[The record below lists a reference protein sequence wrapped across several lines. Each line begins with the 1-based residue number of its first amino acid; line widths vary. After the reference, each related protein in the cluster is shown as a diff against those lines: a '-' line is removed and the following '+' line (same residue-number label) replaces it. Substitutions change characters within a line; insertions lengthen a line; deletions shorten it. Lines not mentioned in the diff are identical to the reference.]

1 MNIKDFMPGL
11 QNHAPKA
18 VWLKVGLL
26 LLVGFAASMGQ
37 AQTNFASAQ
46 PISGVWGSVTN
57 DNTGVRPDIGAPSNA
72 GFAPNAPLWYAWT
85 APQDG
90 VVEMDTVGSAI
101 SYTYISVVGYDP
113 ITQQYT
119 YVTNTYNYNIDTVL
133 AVYTGTSL
141 KALNQVA
148 ANDDLF
154 PINQSYNTS
163 QAQSAHVAQIT
174 EGTSADYGQLIS
186 QYSRIGGGGSS
197 GTSLPEY
204 GFIQPYYGPSGLR
217 FNAKGGQTYYIAVDS
232 KSVTGSTL
240 GTGSISMTGPLHLN
254 WAYKPSGVFRFASE
268 DMDPWSGLLL
278 YQTAETESEPVD
290 GTDNAGN
297 STVLTYYGYNAM
309 GALVTVTRVAGS
321 TGRAMVDYT
330 TVDGSNLPP
339 GSIAVNDMPGV
350 AGIDYTPVSGTLVF
364 DDFEMSKTI
373 LIPINYL
380 GSGVVRGGGVIVGD
394 QTNRVFGIKLID
406 DGGNTSP
413 VLDPLEV
420 ADVSQPRVDATF
432 STAMVRIL
440 NVNADPY
447 GPDMIEN
454 VSTNGYLDA
463 PTNTIPNVVTNL
475 VVALYPTNVVF
486 NFEKA
491 NYRVPADINDPNVSP
506 WTKVTLWVERYGTNG
521 AATTLNYRVNN
532 ILGNDGDASEEMNI
546 YFPLQP
552 GSDYAVPTPTTWSPV
567 RGNSPDVGGTNGDFI
582 LTQGTITFPAFGPGA
597 SYQPIT
603 FTVPVPTNALPR
615 FNKDFKVQIYTEVQI
630 NGQNTPRLVGMVNE
644 ATVTILFND
653 LTPPAGSVDEFYNAD
668 FNSQLALYAGQIPLT
683 TPPNDENPGVGL
695 FGEVYSMA
703 ILTNNEALIGGD
715 FQSYNGTAQNCVAVV
730 NTNGQLDTTF
740 NLGSGANAAVN
751 AVAPSGGRF
760 YVGGS
765 FTSFDGSLVGHIAR
779 LNADGS
785 LDTSF
790 NPGLGA
796 DDVVRAVAVLPNG
809 EVLIAGEFTHING
822 AARNY
827 IALLNASGGLDTSF
841 DPGNNLTGPVYALA
855 LYGNQILVGGNF
867 GVKGQIYQNLARL
880 NPDGSLDGTFNPG
893 TGADNVVHTLAV
905 QIEGQILVGGEFTHI
920 NGTALNRIAR
930 LNPNGTI
937 DTANFF
943 PGTGADATVFTV
955 NAPILTTTT
964 YLTNT
969 IGTNT
974 VVTTNYTYSTSAIYI
989 GGAFASF
996 NGTHRLGFAR
1006 LYVNGTLDTTFMDTA
1021 YNQFAGL
1028 KRIYS
1033 TDVPSVLVSAVQ
1045 SDGNVLIGGSFNQ
1058 VGGGQANINVCNT
1071 LDDEEFIPASFADTN
1086 LWVEPK
1092 TRDGVR
1098 NRSGLARLIGGA
1110 TPGPGN
1116 LGLNQTSFS
1125 ANKSQSSY
1133 SVSLVRTNGM
1143 LGPVA
1148 ANFSVLPGLAQG
1160 GVDYA
1165 YNSPPPIFWVASQ
1178 YITHPS
1184 RERSDGLFG
1193 QNGFLIDPYGL
1204 SLTLSDA
1211 IINNQSEVTVS
1222 IINNKLTSGDLNAQF
1237 QLANPSVADTFYLGG
1252 EEIPLGTGLGVSSA
1266 PFKLVDDTSY
1276 PGTFGFSS
1284 PTFIATNL
1292 NPTITVLRSNGV
1304 FGVVSMRYSTTNG
1317 TALAGIDYIG
1327 LTNQNLVFSQNIV
1340 SNGFNVTLK
1349 GDSYISSVEKTFN
1362 LRLSN
1367 LGTTPGATFGISNA
1381 VVRIINPNFQ
1391 GYVTLGATNYLGAI
1405 SSGALNFV
1413 VNRVSGSLGSVTVQ
1427 YATTNGSAV
1436 NGVDY
1441 QGATNTLT
1449 WNNGDV
1455 SPRVVS
1461 ISLLNPGIIGP
1472 NKQFGVNLFNP
1483 MLNGAGAASL
1493 MGLITNATLTISNN
1507 NNSGMIQFSASTYPV
1522 NENGGYATITV
1533 VRTGGNVGPISAHY
1547 ATSDGT
1553 ATNGLNYTA
1562 VNGTLT
1568 LQSGQSS
1575 TSFTVPI
1582 LNDGVSNPPPANFY
1596 FNVSLIGPGISSSAV
1611 VQILDAQTFN
1621 QPPGSLDPSFNTNG
1635 FNGDLSALALQA
1647 NGQLL
1652 AGGNF
1657 TAVGPVAESR
1667 IARLNSDG
1675 SLDTAFL
1682 NGLAGADAPVN
1693 ALICQTDNRIMV
1705 GGAFTTVDGVRRNF
1719 IARLMTDGSL
1729 DTSFNPGSGADNT
1742 VNALAETF
1750 LTSGTNSVRAL
1761 YVGGAFGGF
1770 NGSSSPGIVR
1780 LNNNGTVDGG
1790 FNAGSG
1796 AAGQIYAIA
1805 VYPTNSIYAGKV
1817 LIGGLFA
1824 NFNGVA
1830 VTNLA
1835 RLNVDGSLDTNFN
1848 ANLGSGPDGS
1858 VQALAIQL
1866 GGQVLVG
1873 GSFTNFNGTV
1883 LNRIVRLNP
1892 DGTLDTGFSAA
1903 VGSGADRSVVGITL
1917 QADDRIVLV
1926 GDFSRFNG
1934 VTRNHITRLLPTG
1947 ATDPTINFG
1956 RGANGTVNAVIYQP
1970 ADAKLVIGGAFTQ
1983 YDGQPAAGIAR
1994 IYGGSETSSGA
2005 FTFTTADY
2013 QVNENAI
2020 VASITIL
2027 RTGGTSGTNA
2037 DGSGDVFVHFAT
2049 GGGSAVAGTN
2059 YIPVSTDVD
2068 FPAGEVQETVLVP
2081 VLDDLV
2087 ITPNLT
2093 VSLALSNPTPPAT
2106 NGVQTTATLTIV
2118 NVDSAVA
2125 FSSAFYTQ
2133 AKNTP
2138 TGVAVIDVLRQGGTN
2153 DVSTVDFYTTTNGT
2167 AVIGT
2172 DYYPTNATIT
2182 FNPGQS
2188 DVQILVPIINNNL
2201 AEGNK
2206 TISLVLSN
2214 AVNTML
2220 AAPSNSTLTI
2230 IDTVAAPGQLYFS
2243 ATNFVANSG
2252 DGTAYLTVLRTNGSS
2267 GSVSVS
2273 YNLVPGTAQPGL
2285 NYIAANGTLTF
2296 NSGSTVAYVPVQ
2308 LVNNSVIQGPVNLS
2322 VLLSNP
2328 TGGATLTAPTTAQL
2342 TILNTNIGYAFL
2354 NGTNYVRETN
2364 GYVPIYVQRLG
2375 GTNGGVSVNYS
2386 TIPGTALP
2394 NVNYTPVSGTLTFG
2408 AGEMLKAISLPLL
2421 YDPLVTGN
2429 LYLTMHLTSPSFGTL
2444 LGSPSNS
2451 LVVVQDADAGISFT
2465 NSAMNVFKNVGV
2477 AAIPVICTN
2486 PAVEPVVINTNVI
2499 PMTVHYATADGTA
2512 LAGADYLATSGVLFF
2527 TNGIGTNYIRV
2538 PILNNSQVLGNHTF
2552 SVSLLNPTAPG
2563 QLVPPSTTEVTIVD
2577 NNSGLSFSSPVYS
2590 VLKTGVSAT
2599 ITVLRTDYTNTT
2611 SSVNFSTADGTALAG
2626 TDYFPTN
2633 GTLVFTNGETSH
2645 SFVVTV
2651 IANTTV
2657 QPDKTVLL
2665 QLSRANNGFLIAPYA
2680 ATLTIHDTTGSLV
2693 VPAGSTLVSESL
2705 ITNGIIDPGETVTV
2719 LFALRASGGTN
2730 VSNLSATLLATNG
2743 VTAPTS
2749 PNGTATQSYGSLT
2762 VQGPSVS
2769 RPFTFTGTGT
2779 NSQQIAP
2786 TFLLNNGVTNIG
2798 TATFTYTLG
2807 TWTTTF
2813 SNLNSIVI
2821 SDHTIASPY
2830 PSSIAVKNVGGVLVK
2845 SIVTLTNL
2853 NHGYTKDIEALV
2865 VSPAGQDTL
2874 IMGHAGNGSVSRI
2887 TLTFDDAAASFL
2899 SATNVLVTGTNK
2911 PTAYPS
2917 TTIFP

>member
-18 VWLKVGLL
+18 FWLKAGLL
-26 LLVGFAASMGQ
+26 FLVGFAASVGQ

-46 PISGVWGSVTN
+46 VISGVWGSVVNT
-57 DNTGVRPDIGAPSNA
+57 NTGVTPDIGAPSNA

-90 VVEMDTVGSAI
+90 VMEMDTVGSAI
-101 SYTYISVVGYDP
+101 SYTYISVVGFDP
-113 ITQQYT
+113 VTHQYT
-119 YVTNTYNYNIDTVL
+119 LVTNTYTFNIDTVL
-133 AVYTGTSL
+133 GVYTGTSL

-174 EGTSADYGQLIS
+174 ESGNADYGQLIS
-186 QYSRIGGGGSS
+186 QYGGLGGGGFS

-204 GFIQPYYGPSGLR
+204 SFIQPYYGPSGLR

-232 KSVTGSTL
+232 KSGTGSIL
-240 GTGSISMTGPLHLN
+240 GTGSISGTGPIHLN

-278 YQTAETESEPVD
+278 YQTAETESEPID
-290 GTDNAGN
+290 GTDIEGN
-297 STVLTYYGYNAM
+297 SAVLTYYGYNAM
-309 GALVTVTRVAGS
+309 GVLVSVTRVAGS

-330 TVDGSNLPP
+330 TVDGTNLPA

-350 AGIDYTPVSGTLVF
+350 AGIDYTPVSGTLLF

-380 GSGVVRGGGVIVGD
+380 GFGILGGD

-406 DGGNTSP
+406 DGGITSP
-413 VLDPLEV
+413 VLDLMGES
-420 ADVSQPRVDATF
+420 ADDVSQPRVDAKF
-432 STAMVRIL
+432 GTAMVRIL

-454 VSTNGYLDA
+454 VSTNGYLDD
-463 PTNTIPNVVTNL
+463 PTNTIPNLVTNL
-475 VVALYPTNVVF
+475 VNALAPTNVVF

-491 NYRVPADINDPNVSP
+491 NYRVPADVNDPNVSP

-521 AATTLNYRVNN
+521 AGATLNYRVNN

-552 GSDYAVPTPTTWSPV
+552 GSDYAVPTPPTWSPI
-567 RGNSPDVGGTNGDFI
+567 RGASTDVGGSNGDYV
-582 LTQGTITFPAFGPGA
+582 LTQGTITFPSSGPGA
-597 SYQPIT
+597 TYQPIT
-603 FTVPVPTNALPR
+603 FTVPVPTNTLPR
-615 FNKDFKVQIYTEVQI
+615 FNKDFKVQIYQEVNI
-630 NGQNTPRLVGMVNE
+630 NGQNVPRLVGMVNE

-668 FNSQLALYAGQIPLT
+668 FNSQLALYAGQIPPT
-683 TPPNDENPGVGL
+683 TPPNNENPGVGL

-715 FQSYNGTAQNCVAVV
+715 FQSYNGTAQNCVALV

-751 AVAPSGGRF
+751 AVAPSAGQF

-765 FTSFDGSLVGHIAR
+765 FTSFNGSLVGRIAR

-785 LDTSF
+785 LDASF

-809 EVLIAGEFTHING
+809 EVLIAGNFTHING
-822 AARNY
+822 AERNY
-827 IALLNASGGLDTSF
+827 IALLNTSGGLDTSF

-880 NPDGSLDGTFNPG
+880 NPDGSVDGTFNPG

-930 LNPNGTI
+930 LNPNGTL

-955 NAPILTTTT
+955 NAPVLTTAS

-974 VVTTNYTYSTSAIYI
+974 VVTTNYTYSTDAIYV

-1033 TDVPSVLVSAVQ
+1033 TEVWSVLVSAVQ

-1058 VGGGQANINVCNT
+1058 VGGGQANPNICNT
-1071 LDDEEFIPASFADTN
+1071 LDDEMGLYGLESFADTN

-1125 ANKSQSSY
+1125 ANKSQSSL

-1222 IINNKLTSGDLNAQF
+1222 IINNKLTSGNLNAQF

-1266 PFKLVDDTSY
+1266 PFTLVDDTSY

-1292 NPTITVLRSNGV
+1292 NPAITVLRSNGV
-1304 FGVVSMRYSTTNG
+1304 FGVVSMKYSTANG
-1317 TALAGIDYIG
+1317 TALAGVDYVG

-1405 SSGALNFV
+1405 SSGVLNFV

-1441 QGATNTLT
+1441 LGATNTLT
-1449 WNNGDV
+1449 WNSGDV
-1455 SPRVVS
+1455 SPKLVS
-1461 ISLLNPGIIGP
+1461 IPLLNPEVVGL
-1472 NKQFGVNLFNP
+1472 NKQFSVALFNP
-1483 MLNGAGAASL
+1483 MLNGASAPSL
-1493 MGLITNATLTISNN
+1493 LGLITNASLTISNDN
-1507 NNSGMIQFSASTYPV
+1507 NNGTIQFSASAYPV
-1522 NENGGYATITV
+1522 NENGGYATITA
-1533 VRTGGNVGPISAHY
+1533 VRTGGDVGPISAHY

-1553 ATNGLNYTA
+1553 ATNGVNYTT

-1611 VQILDAQTFN
+1611 VQILDAQTYN
-1621 QPPGSLDPSFNTNG
+1621 QPPGSLDPAFNTNG
-1635 FNGDLSALALQA
+1635 FNGDVSALALQS

-1667 IARLNSDG
+1667 VARLNSDG

-1761 YVGGAFGGF
+1761 YVGGAFGAF
-1770 NGSSSPGIVR
+1770 NGSSSPGIIR
-1780 LNNNGTVDGG
+1780 LKNNGTVDGG
-1790 FNAGSG
+1790 FNVGSG
-1796 AAGQIYAIA
+1796 AAGQIYDIA

-1817 LIGGLFA
+1817 LVGGSFA
-1824 NFNGVA
+1824 NFNGIVI
-1830 VTNLA
+1830 TNLA

-1848 ANLGSGPDGS
+1848 ANLGFGPSGT
-1858 VQALAIQL
+1858 VQALAIQA

-1883 LNRIVRLNP
+1883 VSCMVRLNP
-1892 DGTLDTGFSAA
+1892 DGTLDTSFIAA
-1903 VGSGADRSVVGITL
+1903 IGTGADGSVDGIAL
-1917 QADDRIVLV
+1917 QADNRIVLV
-1926 GDFSRFNG
+1926 GNFTQFNG

-1956 RGANGTVNAVIYQP
+1956 SGANGTVNAVVYQP

-1994 IYGGSETSSGA
+1994 IYGGSMTGSGA
-2005 FTFTTADY
+2005 FTFTTADF

-2020 VASITIL
+2020 VAPITIL

-2037 DGSGDVFVHFAT
+2037 DGSADVFVHFAT
-2049 GGGSAVAGTN
+2049 GSGSAVAGTN

-2125 FSSAFYTQ
+2125 FSSAYYTQ

-2153 DVSTVDFYTTTNGT
+2153 NVSKVDFYTTTNGT

-2220 AAPSNSTLTI
+2220 TSPSNSTLTI

-2267 GSVSVS
+2267 GSVSVT
-2273 YNLVPGTAQPGL
+2273 YNTVPGTAQPGL
-2285 NYIAANGTLTF
+2285 NYIAATGTLTF
-2296 NSGSTVAYVPVQ
+2296 NSGSTIAYVPVQ

-2328 TGGATLTAPTTAQL
+2328 TGGSTLTAPTNAML

-2394 NVNYTPVSGTLTFG
+2394 HVNYTPVSGTLTFG
-2408 AGEMLKAISLPLL
+2408 SGEMLKAVSLPLL

-2429 LYLTMHLTSPSFGTL
+2429 LTLTMQLTSPSFGTL

-2538 PILNNSQVLGNHTF
+2538 PILNNSQVLGDHTF

-2563 QLVPPSTTEVTIVD
+2563 QLVPPSTTAVTIVD

-2611 SSVNFSTADGTALAG
+2611 STVNFSTANGTALAG

-2633 GTLVFTNGETSH
+2633 GVLTFTNGETRH

-2665 QLSRANNGFLIAPYA
+2665 QLSRANNGYLIAPYA
-2680 ATLTIHDTTGSLV
+2680 ATLTIHDDTGSLV
-2693 VPAGSTLVSESL
+2693 VPAGSTLVSENL
-2705 ITNGIIDPGETVTV
+2705 ITNGIIDPGETVTM

-2743 VTAPTS
+2743 VAAPTS

-2769 RPFTFTGTGT
+2769 RPFTFTGMGT

-2821 SDHTIASPY
+2821 NDHTIASPY
-2830 PSSIAVKNVGGVLVK
+2830 PSSIAVRNVGGVLVK

>member
-1 MNIKDFMPGL
+1 MNIKDFMPDL
-11 QNHAPKA
+11 QNQAFKA
-18 VWLKVGLL
+18 VWLKAGLL
-26 LLVGFAASMGQ
+26 LLIGFAANVGK

-46 PISGVWGSVTN
+46 PIFGAWGSVTN
-57 DNTGVRPDIGAPSNA
+57 NNTGVRPDIGAPNNA

-85 APQDG
+85 APEDG

-101 SYTYISVVGYDP
+101 SYTYITVAGYDP
-113 ITQQYT
+113 ITRQYT
-119 YVTNTYNYNIDTVL
+119 LVTNTYTINLDTVL
-133 AVYTGTSL
+133 GVYTGNSL
-141 KALNQVA
+141 KTLSQVA
-148 ANDDLF
+148 ANDDIF
-154 PINQSYNTS
+154 PINQNLTTS
-163 QAQSAHVAQIT
+163 QSQSAHLPQIT
-174 EGTSADYGQLIS
+174 ESGNADYGQLIS
-186 QYSRIGGGGSS
+186 QYGGLGGGIIN

-204 GFIQPYYGPSGLR
+204 SFIQPYYGPSGLR
-217 FNAKGGQTYYIAVDS
+217 FNAKGGQTYYIAVDT
-232 KSVTGSTL
+232 KSSSL
-240 GTGSISMTGPLHLN
+240 TGPIVLS

-268 DMDPWSGLLL
+268 DMDPWSGMLL

-297 STVLTYYGYNAM
+297 STVLTYYGYNAL

-321 TGRAMVDYT
+321 TGRATVDYT
-330 TVDGSNLPP
+330 TVDGADLPA
-339 GSIAVNDMPGV
+339 GSIAPNDTPGV

-380 GSGVVRGGGVIVGD
+380 GGGIVRGGGGIGFGGD

-413 VLDPLEV
+413 VLDPLEA
-420 ADVSQPRVDATF
+420 ADVSQPRVDKTF

-447 GPDMIEN
+447 GPDLIEN

-463 PTNTIPNVVTNL
+463 PTNTIPNLVTNFTP
-475 VVALYPTNVVF
+475 ALYPTNVVF

-491 NYRVPADINDPNVSP
+491 NYRVPADVNDPNVSP

-521 AATTLNYRVNN
+521 SAATLNYRVNN

-567 RGNSPDVGGTNGDFI
+567 RGNSPDPGGTNGDYV
-582 LTQGTITFPAFGPGA
+582 LTQGTISFPSSGPGA
-597 SYQPIT
+597 TYQPIT
-603 FTVPVPTNALPR
+603 FTVPVPTNTQPR
-615 FNKDFKVQIYTEVQI
+615 FNKDFKVQIYQEVNI

-644 ATVTILFND
+644 ATVTIMFND

-668 FNSQLALYAGQIPLT
+668 FNSQMALYAGQIPLT
-683 TPPNDENPGVGL
+683 TPPNNENPGVGL
-695 FGEVYSMA
+695 FGEVYGMA
-703 ILTNNEALIGGD
+703 ILPNNEALIGGD
-715 FQSYNGTAQNCVAVV
+715 FQSYNGIAQNSVAVV

-751 AVAPSGGRF
+751 AVAPSGTQF
-760 YVGGS
+760 YIGGS
-765 FTSFDGSLVGHIAR
+765 FTSFNGSLVGHIAR

-809 EVLIAGEFTHING
+809 EVLIAGDFTHING
-822 AARNY
+822 AERNY
-827 IALLNASGGLDTSF
+827 IALLNTSGGLDTSF

-855 LYGNQILVGGNF
+855 TYGNQVLVGGNF

-930 LNPNGTI
+930 LNPNGTL

-974 VVTTNYTYSTSAIYI
+974 VVTTNYTYSTASIYV

-1045 SDGNVLIGGSFNQ
+1045 SDGNILIGGSFNQ
-1058 VGGGQANINVCNT
+1058 VGGGQANRNVCNT
-1071 LDDEEFIPASFADTN
+1071 LDEEEFIPESFADTN

-1092 TRDGVR
+1092 ARDGVR

-1125 ANKSQSSY
+1125 ANKSQSSL

-1148 ANFSVLPGLAQG
+1148 ANFSVTPGLAQS

-1178 YITHPS
+1178 YITHLS

-1193 QNGFLIDPYGL
+1193 KNGFLIDPYGL

-1211 IINNQSEVTVS
+1211 IVNNQSEVTVS

-1276 PGTFGFSS
+1276 PGTFSFSS

-1304 FGVVSMRYSTTNG
+1304 FGVVSMKYSTTNG
-1317 TALAGIDYIG
+1317 TALAGIDYVG

-1340 SNGFNVTLK
+1340 SNKFNVTLK
-1349 GDSYISSVEKTFN
+1349 GDSYISSVEKTVN
-1362 LRLSN
+1362 LRLSS

-1381 VVRIINPNFQ
+1381 VLRIINPNYQ
-1391 GYVTLGATNYLGAI
+1391 GYLTLGATNYTGAI
-1405 SSGALNFV
+1405 SSGVLTFV
-1413 VNRVSGSLGSVTVQ
+1413 VNRVSGSSGSATVQ
-1427 YATTNGSAV
+1427 YATTDGSAM

-1441 QGATNTLT
+1441 LGATNTLT
-1449 WNNGDV
+1449 WNDGDV
-1455 SPRVVS
+1455 SPKPVN
-1461 ISLLNPGIIGP
+1461 IPLLNPGVLGP
-1472 NKQFGVNLFNP
+1472 NKQFSVALFNP
-1483 MLNGAGAASL
+1483 MLNGAGAPSL
-1493 MGLITNATLTISNN
+1493 MGLITNASLTISNDN
-1507 NNSGMIQFSASTYPV
+1507 NNGMIQFSASTYPV

-1533 VRTGGNVGPISAHY
+1533 IRTGGNVGPISAHY

-1553 ATNGLNYTA
+1553 AANGVNYTA

-1575 TSFTVPI
+1575 ASFIVPI

-1596 FNVSLIGPGISSSAV
+1596 FNVSLIGPGTSDNAV
-1611 VQILDAQTFN
+1611 VRILDAQTYN

-1635 FNGDLSALALQA
+1635 FNGDVSALALQS
-1647 NGQLL
+1647 NGQIL

-1657 TAVGPVAESR
+1657 TAVGPVGESR

-1675 SLDTAFL
+1675 SLDTVFL

-1693 ALICQTDNRIMV
+1693 ALICQTDNRIVV
-1705 GGAFTTVDGVRRNF
+1705 GGAFTTMDGVRRNF

-1750 LTSGTNSVRAL
+1750 LASGTNSVRAL
-1761 YVGGAFGGF
+1761 YVGGAFGAF
-1770 NGSSSPGIVR
+1770 NGSSSPGLVR

-1817 LIGGLFA
+1817 LVGGSFA
-1824 NFNGVA
+1824 SFNGTVI
-1830 VTNLA
+1830 TNLA

-1848 ANLGSGPDGS
+1848 ANLGFGPSGT
-1858 VQALAIQL
+1858 VQALAIQA

-1873 GSFTNFNGTV
+1873 GAFTNFNGTV
-1883 LNRIVRLNP
+1883 VSRLVRLNP
-1892 DGTLDTGFSAA
+1892 DGTADTSFIAA
-1903 VGSGADRSVVGITL
+1903 VGSGADRNVVGITL

-1956 RGANGTVNAVIYQP
+1956 SGANGTVNAAVYQP

-1994 IYGGSETSSGA
+1994 IYGGSTTGSGG
-2005 FTFTTADY
+2005 FTFTTANF

-2020 VASITIL
+2020 VAPITIL

-2049 GGGSAVAGTN
+2049 GSGSAVAGTN
-2059 YIPVSTDVD
+2059 YLPVSTDVD
-2068 FPAGEVQETVLVP
+2068 FPPGEVQETVLVP

-2093 VSLALSNPTPPAT
+2093 VNLALSNPTPPAT
-2106 NGVQTTATLTIV
+2106 NGVQITATLTIV

-2125 FSSAFYTQ
+2125 FSSAYYTQ

-2138 TGVAVIDVLRQGGTN
+2138 TGVAVINVLRQGGTN
-2153 DVSTVDFYTTTNGT
+2153 DVSMVDVYTTTNGT
-2167 AVIGT
+2167 AVIGI

-2182 FNPGQS
+2182 FNPGQT

-2206 TISLVLSN
+2206 TVSLVLSN

-2220 AAPSNSTLTI
+2220 ASPSNSTLTI

-2252 DGTAYLTVLRTNGSS
+2252 DGTAYLSVLRTNGSS
-2267 GSVSVS
+2267 GSVSVT
-2273 YNLVPGTAQPGL
+2273 YNMVPGTAQPGL
-2285 NYIAANGTLTF
+2285 NYIPATGTLTF

-2308 LVNNSVIQGPVNLS
+2308 LVNNSVIQGPVSLS

-2328 TGGATLTAPTTAQL
+2328 TGGSTLTAPTNATL
-2342 TILNTNIGYAFL
+2342 SILNTNIGYAFQ

-2364 GYVPIYVQRLG
+2364 GFVPIYVQRLG
-2375 GTNGGVSVNYS
+2375 GTNGGVSVHYS

-2394 NVNYTPVSGTLTFG
+2394 QVNYTPVSGTLTFG
-2408 AGEMLKAISLPLL
+2408 AGEMLKAISLPLF

-2429 LYLTMHLTSPSFGTL
+2429 LTLTMQLTSPSFGTL

-2465 NSAMNVFKNVGV
+2465 NSAMSVFKNVGTAV
-2477 AAIPVICTN
+2477 IPVICTN

-2512 LAGADYLATSGVLFF
+2512 VAGADYLATSGVLFF

-2538 PILNNSQVLGNHTF
+2538 PILNNSQVLGDHTF

-2563 QLVPPSTTEVTIVD
+2563 QLVPPSTTTVTIVD
-2577 NNSGLSFSSPVYS
+2577 NNSGLSFSSPAYS

-2611 SSVNFSTADGTALAG
+2611 STVNFSTADGTALAG

-2633 GTLVFTNGETSH
+2633 GMLTFTNGETSH
-2645 SFVVTV
+2645 SFAVTV

-2665 QLSRANNGFLIAPYA
+2665 QLSRPNNGYLIAPYA

-2705 ITNGIIDPGETVTV
+2705 IANGIIDPGETVTM

-2743 VTAPTS
+2743 VASPTS

-2769 RPFTFTGTGT
+2769 RPFTFTGMGT
-2779 NSQQIAP
+2779 NSQQIAA

-2821 SDHTIASPY
+2821 NDHTIASPY
-2830 PSSIAVKNVGGVLVK
+2830 PSSINVRDVGGVLVK
-2845 SIVTLTNL
+2845 SVVTLTNL
-2853 NHGYTKDIEALV
+2853 NHGYTKDIQALV

-2874 IMGHAGNGSVSRI
+2874 IMGRAGNGSVSRI
-2887 TLTFDDAAASFL
+2887 TLTFDDAAASYL

-2911 PTAYPS
+2911 PTAYPP